1 MLRAYLGYA
10 PSVKVDRQSF
20 LLAAAAIAAACGPSP
35 SAQTTTVAIPPQPSA
50 APAETSEWSP
60 PPKPPAPVAE
70 DSRRPLGGLRAPVD
84 EGLASPVDEGLGA
97 DAGGMCRAKNVKR
110 PVAAACS
117 DDVGKP
123 GDCRKA
129 SCSLQFV
136 CTQCEAYK
144 KYFKPRVAERAV
156 ACVVGQ
162 SKNQARDGCRTY
174 QCGDEALSGACLDAA
189 ADVPCRAIA
198 KSCKTTLD
206 ECRGLLSG
214 MNAAGRAKM
223 SACAAQGCAYGLWSC
238 VESL

>member
-1 MLRAYLGYA
+1 M
-10 PSVKVDRQSF
+10 KVDRQSF
-20 LLAAAAIAAACGPSP
+20 LLAAAALAASCGPSP
-35 SAQTTTVAIPPQPSA
+35 GAPPTTVAIPPQPSA

-70 DSRRPLGGLRAPVD
+70 DSSRRFPNNLRAPAD
-84 EGLASPVDEGLGA
+84 EGLASPVDEGLA
-97 DAGGMCRAKNVKR
+97 VDAGGMCRAKNVKR

-123 GDCRKA
+123 GDCKKA
-129 SCSLQFV
+129 NCSLQFV

-156 ACVVGQ
+156 ACIVGQ
-162 SKNQARDGCRTY
+162 TRNQARDGCRTY
-174 QCGDEALSGACLDAA
+174 QCGDEALGGACLDAA

-198 KSCKTTLD
+198 KSCKTSLD

-223 SACAAQGCAYGLWSC
+223 SACAAQGCSYGLWSC